1 MILQLLWEKV
11 SQASIKRPYESFP
24 RRCRKVSIRKGS
36 ITKYQG
42 YIPYRVSTTVIYW
55 QTKFFLPSWKIGLH
69 LSILSVSG
77 EGYSRHALC
86 ALKIYT
92 FVLLSRYRYLCS
104 WTISSR
110 GYHPLRHCHSLLDIL
125 ITEIHSSKLM

>member
-24 RRCRKVSIRKGS
+24 RRCRTVCIRKGS
-36 ITKYQG
+36 ITQYQG

-55 QTKFFLPSWKIGLH
+55 QTKFLLPSWNIGLH

-92 FVLLSRYRYLCS
+92 FLLLSRDRDLCS

-110 GYHPLRHCHSLLDIL
+110 GYHPLRHCNSLLDIF
-125 ITEIHSSKLM
+125 ITEMHSSKLM

>member
-42 YIPYRVSTTVIYW
+42 YIPYGVSTTVIYW
-55 QTKFFLPSWKIGLH
+55 QAKFVLPSWKMGLH
-69 LSILSVSG
+69 FSILSVPG

-86 ALKIYT
+86 ALKIST
-92 FVLLSRYRYLCS
+92 FLLLSLGRYLCS
-104 WTISSR
+104 WTISPR
-110 GYHPLRHCHSLLDIL
+110 GYHPIRHCNSLLDIF

>member
-11 SQASIKRPYESFP
+11 SQASIKRSYESFP

-42 YIPYRVSTTVIYW
+42 YIPYGVSTTVIYW
-55 QTKFFLPSWKIGLH
+55 QAKFVLPSWKMGLH
-69 LSILSVSG
+69 FSILSVSG

-86 ALKIYT
+86 ALKISV
-92 FVLLSRYRYLCS
+92 FVLLSRGRYLCS

-110 GYHPLRHCHSLLDIL
+110 GYHPLVLLLQKI
-125 ITEIHSSKLM
+125 

>member
-24 RRCRKVSIRKGS
+24 RRCRKVSTRKGS

-42 YIPYRVSTTVIYW
+42 YIPYRLSTTVIHW

-69 LSILSVSG
+69 LSILSVPG

-86 ALKIYT
+86 ALKIST
-92 FVLLSRYRYLCS
+92 FLLLSRDRYLCS

-110 GYHPLRHCHSLLDIL
+110 GYHPLRHCHSLLDIF